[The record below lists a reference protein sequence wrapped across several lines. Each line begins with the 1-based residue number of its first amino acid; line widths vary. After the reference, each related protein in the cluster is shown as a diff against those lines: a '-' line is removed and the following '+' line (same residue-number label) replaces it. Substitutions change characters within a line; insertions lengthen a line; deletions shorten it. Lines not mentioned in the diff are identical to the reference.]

1 MSETYK
7 AFFGLSKEPFV
18 ANIPTQDILVTPEVN
33 AVAERFKYAVR
44 LGATALI
51 TGEVGSGKSTALRW
65 VVNELSPTDHKI
77 LWITASSGSI
87 LEFYRQL
94 ISELDLSVSSNSKAM
109 LTRSIK
115 TRVYELVRE
124 GRQQPIIVVDEASLL
139 RLEVFAELHTL
150 TQFDFDSKPWLPI
163 VLVGQNHLVDR
174 LIFRNS
180 APLASRIIARSH
192 LSAVQ
197 PEAMKTYLDHHL
209 KIAGVTAEIFSKE
222 AYTAIFQG
230 SGGIFRKAN
239 HLARGAMIAAAADK
253 KSTVTPNHVT
263 VASSEIF

>member
-7 AFFGLSKEPFV
+7 AFFGLSKEPFT
-18 ANIPTQDILVTPEVN
+18 ADIPVQNILVTSEIK

-65 VVNELSPTDHKI
+65 VINGLNTADYKI

-94 ISELDLSVSSNSKAM
+94 IAELDLDLSSNSKAM
-109 LTRSIK
+109 LTRTIK
-115 TRVYELVRE
+115 KRVYELIRE
-124 GRQQPIIVVDEASLL
+124 RRQQPIIVVDEASLL

-150 TQFDFDSKPWLPI
+150 SQFDSDSKPWLPI
-163 VLVGQNHLVDR
+163 ILIGQNHLVDR
-174 LIFRNS
+174 LSFRKS
-180 APLASRIIARSH
+180 APLASRVIARSH
-192 LSAVQ
+192 LSAV
-197 PEAMKTYLDHHL
+197 ERDEMKTYIDHHL
-209 KIAGVTAEIFSKE
+209 EIAGATAGVFSDDS
-222 AYTAIFQG
+222 YTAIFQG

-239 HLARGAMIAAAADK
+239 HLARGAMIAAAGEK
-253 KSTVTPNHVT
+253 NSTVTPNHVKI
-263 VASSEIF
+263 ASSEIF

>member
-7 AFFGLSKEPFV
+7 AFFGLSKEPFTQ
-18 ANIPTQDILVTPEVN
+18 NIATQDILVTSEVK

-65 VVNELSPTDHKI
+65 VISGLSTTEYKI
-77 LWITASSGSI
+77 LWVTASSGSI

-94 ISELDLSVSSNSKAM
+94 VSELELDISSNSKAM
-109 LTRSIK
+109 LTRIIK
-115 TRVYELVRE
+115 QRVYELIQE

-139 RLEVFAELHTL
+139 RMEVFAELHTL
-150 TQFDFDSKPWLPI
+150 TQFEFDSKPWLPI
-163 VLVGQNHLVDR
+163 ILIGQNHLVDR
-174 LIFRNS
+174 LSFRKS
-180 APLASRIIARSH
+180 APLASRVIARSH
-192 LSAVQ
+192 LSAV
-197 PEAMKTYLDHHL
+197 ERDEMKTYIDHHL
-209 KIAGVTAEIFSKE
+209 EIAGVTAPIFSNE

-239 HLARGAMIAAAADK
+239 HLARGAMIAAAKEK
-253 KSTVTPNHVT
+253 KLTVTPNHVS